1 MNDPRIRRALTLA
14 LLALLLVAGG
24 ALRFTDLN
32 WDQFQHVHPDERF
45 IVWVADT
52 MSFPADLGTALDPER
67 SPLNPFRWPA
77 AGQEL
82 AGEPRNYA
90 YGHFPLYLL
99 LLIAHAGVALADWLA
114 STTMVFPAAFQP
126 LHTVGRHLADYNYLG
141 LVGRVI
147 SALADLGTL
156 LLVYWLGK
164 HALAHPSPKLELQPN
179 PLHSETPMQ
188 RAKASSPGDTAGL
201 LAAAFYAFAVL
212 PIQLSHYA
220 TVDAVLTFCVTAA
233 VALAARWALRGG
245 KWAWVLAG
253 VMAGL
258 AVGSKFSA
266 ILVVIPLAA
275 AALYRVPDGMLR
287 AQMLVIA
294 RRLAVVLTA
303 AGITFVLTNPF
314 ALIEWVA
321 YLNQIGG
328 QNAMVSGAMD
338 APYTRQYIG
347 TIPYV
352 YFIAQLSQWGLGWPL
367 GILAWGGLMWAT
379 VQFGRHR
386 AGPVLTVM
394 LAWVLPYFATTGLF
408 HAKFLRYMAPIVPC
422 LIAFGAAWAVGR
434 WKLDAGS
441 WKPEAG
447 SSMSESQLRTC
458 AKECRFVPHFRLP
471 IPGVQPGKAKVRTAS
486 SFQLSVSS
494 FRPAFVAL
502 ALVVTAGWA
511 VAFVQVYHQEHP
523 WIAASRWIYR
533 EIPAGARLLTEH
545 WDDALPLALDE
556 LPDRPPARDYVRVEL
571 PLWDEDTAA
580 KLGTLAAELASGDY
594 LILASNRLSAP
605 IQRLPG
611 RYPMGSAYYRLLFG
625 GELGYTRVA
634 EFTAYPRL
642 GPLAIP
648 DDHADESFTVYD
660 HPHVVIFANTG
671 RLSADTLAERL
682 GRYLPEAA
690 SGASSRAPGLARTIY
705 QPPAPDAPLTLD
717 QPVDTLPV
725 VNDFRWNRAASESGL
740 LAVWFWW
747 FVASLLGWITW
758 PLLFPLLRGL
768 ADRGYGLARAVG
780 WLLLG
785 WVHWLG
791 ASVGLWQ
798 NRLEVLL
805 VLLLLLAIAGRVAW
819 TVQRARIAAFQRSHG
834 RLLLAGEAVYAL
846 AFLAFTGVRL
856 LNPDLWQP
864 WNGGEKFME
873 FAFLN
878 AILRSPNFP
887 PLDPYF
893 AGGIINYY
901 YFGLYLVGVLIKLT
915 GIVPEVAFNLA
926 IPSIFALTALG
937 VFSVATSLT
946 AGRSRRWFVGPLVA
960 VAATLLLGNLQGLS
974 WLMGTVA
981 QFVRGGAP
989 PPYDY
994 WAASRVIPYTINEF
1008 PLWSFT
1014 FADLHPHLIALPFGI
1029 LVIGLALNWLRSHLR
1044 LSAGQAFFNM
1054 AMLVIALGALGA
1066 INTWDLP
1073 TYALLVLGA
1082 LMLRGWR
1089 RIVGAGLAPAWGL
1102 ALGFGAAA
1110 AIGAFAIAAYWPFYA
1125 SYVPQIGNEH
1135 GPLLARFLGWVRDA
1149 SPLKPWLQ
1157 VWGGWLFIV
1166 ASYVIAEWVRD
1177 GRRAALALGSGRG
1190 WLLGLL
1196 AFAAVLAVLAAVGR
1210 PTAALAA
1217 LPLCLAL
1224 PLVVRRGCPVEDAFT
1239 ALLLV
1244 MGLAVIGGVELVYLR
1259 DFLAGGDWYRMNTL
1273 FKFYVPA
1280 WLFLG
1285 VAAARMW
1292 PAVGG
1297 VARRSPLWLR
1307 VPWQAAAAV
1316 LLTGSLVFLVT
1327 GVRNRVDDRFP
1338 GARPPL
1344 GTLDATVYMTVGEY
1358 TWPDQDSVIALRH
1371 EREAIQWLLRN
1382 VSGTPVIAE
1391 APAGSY
1397 TVNGESVAYDYYR
1410 AGGLRVA
1417 SLTGFPTFVGQHQYE
1432 QRPGEQVAERTAQA
1446 QRLFQTTDIA
1456 EARRLLAELRVG
1468 YVYIGRLER
1477 ILFNPDALHKFDVLV
1492 DAGDLAAIYRNPDV
1506 TIYRVN

>member
-1 MNDPRIRRALTLA
+1 
-14 LLALLLVAGG
+14 
-24 ALRFTDLN
+24 
-32 WDQFQHVHPDERF
+32 
-45 IVWVADT
+45 
-52 MSFPADLGTALDPER
+52 
-67 SPLNPFRWPA
+67 
-77 AGQEL
+77 
-82 AGEPRNYA
+82 
-90 YGHFPLYLL
+90 
-99 LLIAHAGVALADWLA
+99 
-114 STTMVFPAAFQP
+114 
-126 LHTVGRHLADYNYLG
+126 
-141 LVGRVI
+141 
-147 SALADLGTL
+147 
-156 LLVYWLGK
+156 VYWLGK
-164 HALAHPSPKLELQPN
+164 HVLSHTSLERKLRPESF
-179 PLHSETPMQ
+179 HSEILTQP
-188 RAKASSPGDTAGL
+188 AKASSPSDIAGL
-201 LAAAFYAFAVL
+201 VAAAFYAFSVL

-253 VMAGL
+253 IMCGL

-266 ILVVIPLAA
+266 VLLAVPLAA
-275 AALYRVPDGMLR
+275 AALYRVPDGTPR
-287 AQMLVIA
+287 AQALVVA
-294 RRLAVVLTA
+294 RRLAVALAA
-303 AGITFVLTNPF
+303 AGITFALTNPF
-314 ALIEWVA
+314 ALIELAA
-321 YLNQIGG
+321 YANQIGG

-347 TIPYV
+347 TVPYV

-367 GILAWGGLMWAT
+367 GILAWGGLVWAT
-379 VQFGRHR
+379 VEFGRHR
-386 AGPVLTVM
+386 AGPVLTVT

-422 LIAFGAAWAVGR
+422 LIALGAAWVVGTMADGR
-434 WKLDAGS
+434 WKKEDSRA
-441 WKPEAG
+441 
-447 SSMSESQLRTC
+447 SEGRHAIYSLLSAIFYR
-458 AKECRFVPHFRLP
+458 P
-471 IPGVQPGKAKVRTAS
+471 IVRYV
-486 SFQLSVSS
+486 L
-494 FRPAFVAL
+494 VAL
-502 ALVVTAGWA
+502 AVVATAGWA
-511 VAFVQVYHQEHP
+511 LAFVQVYQQEHP

-533 EIPAGARLLTEH
+533 EVPAGAKLLTEH

-556 LPDRPPARDYVRVEL
+556 LPDRPPPREYVRVEL

-580 KLGTLAAELASGDY
+580 KAGRLAAELASGDY
-594 LILASNRLSAP
+594 IILASNRLSAP
-605 IQRLPG
+605 IQRLAG
-611 RYPMGSAYYRLLFG
+611 RYPMGRAYYRLLFA

-642 GPLAIP
+642 GPLVIP

-660 HPHVVIFANTG
+660 HPHVVVFANTG
-671 RLSADTLAERL
+671 RLPAGTLAERL
-682 GRYLPEAA
+682 GRYLPDAA
-690 SGASSRAPGLARTIY
+690 VSPSSHRAPGLARYTY

-725 VNDFRWNRAASESGL
+725 VSDFRWNRAASESGL
-740 LAVWFWW
+740 LAVVVWW

-758 PLLFPLLRGL
+758 PLLFPRLRGL
-768 ADRGYGLARAVG
+768 ADRGYGLARAFG

-805 VLLLLLAIAGRVAW
+805 ALLLVLALAGRVAW
-819 TVQRARIAAFQRSHG
+819 AAQRARMVAFQRSHG
-834 RLLLAGEAVYAL
+834 QLLLAEEGVYAL
-846 AFLAFTGVRL
+846 AFLAFIGVRL

-878 AILRSPNFP
+878 AILRSPTFP
-887 PLDPYF
+887 PLDPYY

-901 YFGLYLVGVLIKLT
+901 YFGLYLVGLLIKLT

-946 AGRSRRWFVGPLVA
+946 RYRKQRYVGSLVA
-960 VAATLLLGNLQGLS
+960 VVVTLLLGNLQGLA
-974 WLMGTVA
+974 WLLDAAG
-981 QFVRGGAP
+981 QLLRGGTLP
-989 PPYDY
+989 FYDY
-994 WAASRVIPYTINEF
+994 WSASRVIPYTINEF

-1014 FADLHPHLIALPFGI
+1014 FADLHPHLIAMPFGV
-1029 LVIGLALNWLRSHLR
+1029 LVLGLALNWLSSHLR
-1044 LSAGQAFFNM
+1044 LSLEQAFLNVVV
-1054 AMLVIALGALGA
+1054 LGIALGALGA

-1089 RIVGAGLAPAWGL
+1089 SGRGSVAGGLAR
-1102 ALGFGAAA
+1102 GFVAAA
-1110 AIGAFAIAAYWPFYA
+1110 VIVLLAVAAYWPFYA
-1125 SYVPQIGNEH
+1125 SYVPQIGDGH

-1149 SPLKPWLQ
+1149 SPLESWLQ
-1157 VWGGWLFIV
+1157 VWGGWLFI
-1166 ASYVIAEWVRD
+1166 AISYVLAEWVR
-1177 GRRAALALGSGRG
+1177 GRRRAGSKRG
-1190 WLLGLL
+1190 SSRGLLVGLL
-1196 AFAAVLAVLAAVGR
+1196 ALFAVVAVLAAVGR

-1224 PLVVRRGCPVEDAFT
+1224 LLVVRRDRSAEDAFT

-1244 MGLAVIGGVELVYLR
+1244 MGLAVIGGVELLYLR
-1259 DFLAGGDWYRMNTL
+1259 DFLAGSEWYRMNTL
-1273 FKFYVPA
+1273 FKFYMPA
-1280 WLFLG
+1280 WLFMG
-1285 VAAARMW
+1285 VAAARML
-1292 PAVGG
+1292 PATWDA
-1297 VARRSPLWLR
+1297 ARRSPVWLR
-1307 VPWQAAAAV
+1307 VPWGAAASV
-1316 LLTGSLVFLVT
+1316 LLAGSFVFLVI

-1344 GTLDATVYMTVGEY
+1344 GTLDATAYMTVGEY

-1397 TVNGESVAYDYYR
+1397 TVDGESVAYDYYR

-1432 QRPGEQVAERTAQA
+1432 QRPGDQVAERTTQA

-1456 EARRLLAELRVG
+1456 EARRLLSELRVG
-1468 YVYIGRLER
+1468 YVYVGRLER
-1477 ILFNPDALHKFDVLV
+1477 ILFSADALRKFDVLV
-1492 DAGDLAAIYRNPDV
+1492 DGSDLAVIYRNPDV
-1506 TIYRVN
+1506 TIYRVVW